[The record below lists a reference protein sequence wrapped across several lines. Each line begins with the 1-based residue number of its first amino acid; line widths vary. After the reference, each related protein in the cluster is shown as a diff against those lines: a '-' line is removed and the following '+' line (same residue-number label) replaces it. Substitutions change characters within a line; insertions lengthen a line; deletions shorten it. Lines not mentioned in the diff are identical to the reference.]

1 MTARRQALVI
11 GGTGPTGPFV
21 VNGLCDRGFAV
32 TMLHTG
38 RHEHE
43 DIPAAVEHVHT
54 DPFDRGALEAA
65 LAERTFDVAL
75 VMYGRLRE
83 VAEVLVGKAG
93 QVVTI
98 GGVPAIDGYGN
109 PHDLF
114 PAGMPVPTYEH
125 GPELDLHRPGPV
137 NDKAAKILE
146 TEHAVFAA
154 HPTATHL
161 RYPVVYGPNQLLP
174 REWMIVRRALDGR
187 RHLILPDGGLYLG
200 SAVYVAN
207 AAHAVLLC
215 VDQPERAGG
224 QLYHVS
230 DETTF
235 TLRQLVEVVSA
246 AVGHTFEIVDL
257 PYDLAR
263 PAYPLMMRT
272 GSFHRYSPPA
282 KLMLE
287 LGYRDRVKPVDGVT
301 STAQWLVAHPHEPGG
316 SVEHA
321 LMDPFDYAAED
332 ALIAAWSE
340 ARAALEAAATAAD
353 PYVVDRYAPG
363 RDEMHQRRRAARRA
377 ATQAAPGC

>member
-1 MTARRQALVI
+1 VV

-21 VNGLCDRGFAV
+21 VNGLCGRGFAV

-54 DPFDRGALEAA
+54 DPFDRDALEHA
-65 LAERTFDVAL
+65 LAGRTYDVAL

-83 VAEVLVGKAG
+83 VAEVLVGKVG

-114 PAGMPVPTYEH
+114 PAGMPVPTYES
-125 GPELDLHRPGPV
+125 GPELDLQRPGPV

-154 HPTATHL
+154 HPNATHL
-161 RYPVVYGPNQLLP
+161 RYPVVYGPYQLLP

-187 RHLILPDGGLYLG
+187 RHFILPDGGLYLG
-200 SAVYVAN
+200 SAVYVEN

-215 VDQPERAGG
+215 VDQPETAAG

-282 KLMLE
+282 KLMRD
-287 LGYRDRVKPVDGVT
+287 LGYRDRLAPIDGVT
-301 STAQWLVAHPHEPGG
+301 STAQWLVAHPHERGG
-316 SVEHA
+316 AVERA
-321 LMDPFDYAAED
+321 LMDPFNYAAED
-332 ALIAAWSE
+332 ALVAAWAAVR
-340 ARAALEAAATAAD
+340 ARLEEAATAAD

-363 RDEMHQRRRAARRA
+363 REEARARRRAARSG
-377 ATQAAPGC
+377 APGAGQA